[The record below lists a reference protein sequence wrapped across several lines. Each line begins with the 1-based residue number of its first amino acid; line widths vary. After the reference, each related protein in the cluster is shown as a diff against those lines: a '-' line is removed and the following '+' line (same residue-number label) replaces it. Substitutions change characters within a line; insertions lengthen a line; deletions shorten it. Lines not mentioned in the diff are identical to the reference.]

1 MTDNRIHTIFAGA
14 DINPPLCFN
23 NPFAYV
29 PHPLC
34 LLAAAAVREEVE
46 RHEEWDEELRRGKMF
61 GVLIV
66 RRREDEEKAG
76 EKGEFRFLAAFS
88 GQLNG
93 KSEADGFVPPVFDV
107 NRSETFMNE
116 MREIEKMVD
125 NRNERRRRS
134 EALQDWLFCQY
145 TLLNALG
152 KRKTIMDIFTDYYRR
167 KTLRQEN
174 YSRNAST
181 HHIPSGTGECC
192 APKLLQYA
200 YLNNLQPLC
209 MAEFWIQS
217 RSTAGIN
224 QGPQLLSPLHEVRH
238 DGQFYPAC
246 HKKCR
251 PLLEFMLQ
259 GVDVAKS
266 QAERQEEV
274 LMDQVGIVYEDE
286 QVIIIDKPSGLL
298 SVPGRGEL
306 KSVAD
311 WLGEKH
317 GIQEFWFVHRL
328 DQDTSGLLV
337 IAKDE
342 TTYKNLQQQF
352 IRHEVSKTYEALLDG
367 NVKDDEGI
375 IKLRMRPDPD
385 DPPRQ
390 IVDPDH
396 GKQAVSRWRVKERNG
411 GQTLVELYPDTGR
424 THQLRVHCA
433 HPQGLNA
440 PIHGD
445 RLYGKGITNG
455 SKLCLRAKSITLTL
469 NGERRTFSYP

>member
-1 MTDNRIHTIFAGA
+1 MTDNRIHTLFAGA

-23 NPFAYV
+23 NPFTYV

-46 RHEEWDEELRRGKMF
+46 RHDEWDEELRRGKMF

-125 NRNERRRRS
+125 DRNERRRRS

-298 SVPGRGEL
+298 SVPGRGE
-306 KSVAD
+306 
-311 WLGEKH
+311 
-317 GIQEFWFVHRL
+317 
-328 DQDTSGLLV
+328 
-337 IAKDE
+337 
-342 TTYKNLQQQF
+342 
-352 IRHEVSKTYEALLDG
+352 
-367 NVKDDEGI
+367 
-375 IKLRMRPDPD
+375 
-385 DPPRQ
+385 
-390 IVDPDH
+390 
-396 GKQAVSRWRVKERNG
+396 
-411 GQTLVELYPDTGR
+411 
-424 THQLRVHCA
+424 
-433 HPQGLNA
+433 
-440 PIHGD
+440 
-445 RLYGKGITNG
+445 
-455 SKLCLRAKSITLTL
+455 
-469 NGERRTFSYP
+469 